1 MGGNLVHVAA
11 LEAVRLDCIVAQTQP
26 RTVCRD
32 PWLELYFPFIE
43 GLHAQSGAGP
53 ISAHYL
59 SVATRAYGSYC
70 ETCDGFYRRSAW
82 GAIAASLQ
90 WLAQLG
96 GNRQ

>member
-1 MGGNLVHVAA
+1 MAFERSHSVSRSGS
-11 LEAVRLDCIVAQTQP
+11 RLG
-26 RTVCRD
+26 CRD

-82 GAIAASLQ
+82 RAIAASLQ
-90 WLAQLG
+90 WFAQLG
-96 GNRQ
+96 GCRQ

>member
-1 MGGNLVHVAA
+1 MAFERSRMVSRSGS
-11 LEAVRLDCIVAQTQP
+11 RLG
-26 RTVCRD
+26 CRD

-70 ETCDGFYRRSAW
+70 ASCDPFYRFSSWRAVH
-82 GAIAASLQ
+82 ACLQ

-96 GNRQ
+96 KAGQT